1 MANIN
6 HSLPQRRKDRPFY
19 FSKPEFTAIIAAYS
33 MRVATAEWRDY
44 ALDHTPKIAF
54 FSIFK
59 SSHETPIFVIEK
71 HRPQGKEDALFILRD
86 RKRILARSAKLERI
100 LSQFERLPKLVS
112 QS

>member
-1 MANIN
+1 MATIN
-6 HSLPQRRKDRPFY
+6 HPAPQKRKDRPSISQNQNLQPLSPLILY
-19 FSKPEFTAIIAAYS
+19 
-33 MRVATAEWRDY
+33 VATAEWRDY

-59 SSHETPIFVIEK
+59 SSHETLILRK
-71 HRPQGKEDALFILRD
+71 NTAHKAKEDALFILRD
-86 RKRILARSAKLERI
+86 RKRILARSAKLDRI